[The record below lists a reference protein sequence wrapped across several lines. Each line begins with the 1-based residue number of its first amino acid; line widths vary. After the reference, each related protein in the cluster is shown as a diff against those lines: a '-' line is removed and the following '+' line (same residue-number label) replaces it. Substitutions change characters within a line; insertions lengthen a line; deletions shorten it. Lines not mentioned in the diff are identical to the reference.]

1 MGYNRLN
8 TSPVAFTS
16 PWEATVPAGPAGGEQ
31 IHLMWSVYAIRSS
44 IDGRIYVGM
53 SQDVARRIS
62 EHNRRK
68 VFSTKG
74 YVPWMLIYME
84 EIGDRI
90 SARKREKYL
99 KSGVGK
105 EFLKLNPL

>member
-1 MGYNRLN
+1 
-8 TSPVAFTS
+8 
-16 PWEATVPAGPAGGEQ
+16 
-31 IHLMWSVYAIRSS
+31 MWSVYAIKSAV
-44 IDGRIYVGM
+44 DGRVYVGM
-53 SQDVARRIS
+53 SKDVSRRIS
-62 EHNRRK
+62 EHNGRK

-74 YVPWMLIYME
+74 YVPWKLIYIE

-105 EFLKLNPL
+105 ELLKSNPL